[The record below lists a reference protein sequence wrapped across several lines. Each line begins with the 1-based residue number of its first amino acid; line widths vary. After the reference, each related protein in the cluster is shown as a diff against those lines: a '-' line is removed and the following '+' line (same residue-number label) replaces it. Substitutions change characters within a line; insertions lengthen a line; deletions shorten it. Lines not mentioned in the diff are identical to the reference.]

1 VPNLV
6 EYGQWV
12 QLILGSQEAGIITV
26 SFHSVGAKYRGLLA
40 TLVLFHRQKASV
52 ELATDDVFQIN
63 YKEDVAQAQK
73 RFEPWL
79 EKSLA
84 RALTLWRSGL

>member
-1 VPNLV
+1 MPNLA
-6 EYGQWV
+6 EYSHWV
-12 QLILGSQEAGIITV
+12 QLTLGAQSAAIITV

-40 TLVLFHRQKASV
+40 ALVLFQRQGASP
-52 ELATDDVFQIN
+52 ELAADDVFQIN
-63 YKEDVAQAQK
+63 YKEDPGQTQK